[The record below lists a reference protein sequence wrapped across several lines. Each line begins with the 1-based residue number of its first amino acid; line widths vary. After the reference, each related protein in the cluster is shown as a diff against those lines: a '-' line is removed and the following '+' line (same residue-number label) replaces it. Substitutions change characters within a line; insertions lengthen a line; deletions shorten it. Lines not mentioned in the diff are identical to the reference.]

1 MWSMSEEGE
10 MKDSQVPR
18 LPDYIR
24 PYLEMKEERKD
35 EQKEERGAE
44 GRELNLTLLPAIQ
57 KSRSLTMKYIRENV
71 RERNFLKFLVV
82 KLTELIQICT
92 I

>member
-1 MWSMSEEGE
+1 MSEEVE
-10 MKDSQVPR
+10 MKDSQVPS

-44 GRELNLTLLPAIQ
+44 GRELNLTLLP
-57 KSRSLTMKYIRENV
+57 TV
-71 RERNFLKFLVV
+71 
-82 KLTELIQICT
+82 
-92 I
+92 